1 VIFIDLS
8 FYHVGKEKKRTELVF
23 VATNQVV
30 VTRELNSVEFFL
42 FLLQFSRKKR
52 KKRIIF
58 KKEAKKR
65 SFHRKGGKRGG
76 VGCQISMNSF
86 LSVPEDE
93 QVAIAFSGDGITT
106 ELDEIPVI
114 YEMLINTNIRSTP
127 YAKRKSIIKDEG
139 DILFSNKINILHWR
153 S

>member
-8 FYHVGKEKKRTELVF
+8 FYHGGKEKKRTELVF

-65 SFHRKGGKRGG
+65 SFHRKGGKRGKRGG
-76 VGCQISMNSF
+76 VGCQLKFN
-86 LSVPEDE
+86 
-93 QVAIAFSGDGITT
+93 
-106 ELDEIPVI
+106 
-114 YEMLINTNIRSTP
+114 
-127 YAKRKSIIKDEG
+127 
-139 DILFSNKINILHWR
+139 LFGLMV
-153 S
+153 

>member
-8 FYHVGKEKKRTELVF
+8 FYHGGKEKKRTELVF
-23 VATNQVV
+23 VATNQVI

-65 SFHRKGGKRGG
+65 SFHRKGGQRGKRGG
-76 VGCQISMNSF
+76 VGCQLTDDFAKSSELFRRLYSLNTSIRASQRRTARLFQNDFCYTCTISQMIYLSF
-86 LSVPEDE
+86 QLQS
-93 QVAIAFSGDGITT
+93 
-106 ELDEIPVI
+106 
-114 YEMLINTNIRSTP
+114 
-127 YAKRKSIIKDEG
+127 
-139 DILFSNKINILHWR
+139 
-153 S
+153 

>member
-8 FYHVGKEKKRTELVF
+8 FYHGGKEKKRTELVF
-23 VATNQVV
+23 VATNQVI

-76 VGCQISMNSF
+76 VGCQLTDDFAKSSELFRRLYSLNTSIRASQRRTARLFQNDFCYTCTISQMIYLSF
-86 LSVPEDE
+86 QLQS
-93 QVAIAFSGDGITT
+93 
-106 ELDEIPVI
+106 
-114 YEMLINTNIRSTP
+114 
-127 YAKRKSIIKDEG
+127 
-139 DILFSNKINILHWR
+139 
-153 S
+153 